1 MGVAY
6 LPYHKVHKKGLVQD
20 LRTEN
25 CKEKKD
31 GNFIRNFRK
40 FNFLFKYLFKV
51 ILYNYPLDI
60 ILCRISP

>member
-25 CKEKKD
+25 CREKKD

-40 FNFLFKYLFKV
+40 INFSL
-51 ILYNYPLDI
+51 
-60 ILCRISP
+60 